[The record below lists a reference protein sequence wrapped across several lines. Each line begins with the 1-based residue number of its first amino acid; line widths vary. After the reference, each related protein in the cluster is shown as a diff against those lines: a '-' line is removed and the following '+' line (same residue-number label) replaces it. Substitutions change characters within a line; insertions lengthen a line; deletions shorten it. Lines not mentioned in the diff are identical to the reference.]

1 MKKIA
6 LFLTTALLVTSCS
19 ISNQMSQH
27 PSVKP
32 CGKKSH
38 KNSQS
43 NLSTQYCGANYN
55 QPNRFKKTHF

>member
-6 LFLTTALLVTSCS
+6 LFLTTALLATSCS
-19 ISNQMSQH
+19 ISNKRSQH

-38 KNSQS
+38 KNSQDY
-43 NLSTQYCGANYN
+43 LSDQFGGSNYN
-55 QPNRFKKTHF
+55 RPNQFKKTHF